1 MNEQPQ
7 ADTSPAV
14 QTSLRAQLED
24 WFETDLG
31 RSVLA
36 AVLVRLGH
44 LLPTLFGYHL
54 LQLGV
59 FRDKPLLGASRISH
73 QVIVNID
80 GDDAVLGES
89 ALRCAPDA
97 LPIAADS
104 TDVMLLPYVLEFEP
118 SPHEVLREVDRVL
131 IAEGH
136 VVIVGFN
143 PLSCWGLW
151 RWLVFWRD
159 EPPWNGRFLRLGRLK
174 DWLKLLGFEVIH
186 VSRVFYR
193 PPMRSPR
200 LLRNLGFLEMI
211 GRRLYPVLGG
221 SYVVVA
227 RKRLQRYIPIRTQW
241 SVRRQLIATNL
252 IKPTAFENG
261 EHEQR

>member
-1 MNEQPQ
+1 MTTETP
-7 ADTSPAV
+7 ADNTEPPR
-14 QTSLRAQLED
+14 TSLRAHLEE

-36 AVLVRLGH
+36 AVLLRLGS
-44 LLPTLFGYHL
+44 LLPTLFGYHI

-80 GDDAVLGES
+80 VDAVVGGDFAMRCEPS
-89 ALRCAPDA
+89 ALPV
-97 LPIAADS
+97 AADS
-104 TDVMLLPYVLEFEP
+104 VDVLLLPYVLEFEHR
-118 SPHEVLREVDRVL
+118 PHEVLREVDRVL

-151 RWLVFWRD
+151 RLLLFWRD

-174 DWLKLLGFEVIH
+174 DWLTLLGFEVTHI
-186 VSRVFYR
+186 SRVFYR
-193 PPMRSPR
+193 PPIRSAR
-200 LLRNLGFLEMI
+200 LLRNLGFMEMI
-211 GRRLYPVLGG
+211 GRKLYPVLGG
-221 SYVVVA
+221 SYVIVA
-227 RKRLQRYIPIRTQW
+227 RKRLQRFIPIRTQW
-241 SVRRQLIATNL
+241 SVRRQLIATSL
-252 IKPTAFENG
+252 VKPTAFENRDHDG
-261 EHEQR
+261 R

>member
-1 MNEQPQ
+1 MNEQI
-7 ADTSPAV
+7 PAEDPPPPERSV
-14 QTSLRAQLED
+14 RGQLED
-24 WFETDLG
+24 WFDTDLG

-36 AVLVRLGH
+36 AVLLRLGN

-73 QVIVNID
+73 QAIVGID
-80 GDDAVLGES
+80 GEAPDAGDC
-89 ALRCAPDA
+89 ALRCEPGA

-104 TDVMLLPYVLEFEP
+104 IDVMLLPYVLEFEP
-118 SPHEVLREVDRVL
+118 SPHDVLREVERVL

-151 RWLVFWRD
+151 RLLLFWRD

-174 DWLKLLGFEVIH
+174 DWLKLLGFEVTH

-193 PPMRSPR
+193 PPTRSPR

-211 GRRLYPVLGG
+211 GRKLYPVLGG

-227 RKRLQRYIPIRTQW
+227 RKRLQRFIPIRTQW
-241 SVRRQLIATNL
+241 SLRRQLIATSL
-252 IKPTAFENG
+252 VKPTAFEKCDN
-261 EHEQR
+261 ERR